1 MKRYGNLWQQV
12 CSYENIDKA
21 IRLTF
26 RGKRRYNEFKEIEKN
41 LPYYRE
47 QLHEMLVNESYTY
60 GEYTIKHIYEPKPRT
75 ALVARTF
82 PDRFLHH
89 AIVNIGEPIWSSRT
103 YYHSYACIKGKGTHA
118 AHRQIA
124 KLVAGYNYI
133 CHLDIHSFYASI
145 DHNVLKQALRRKI
158 KDVKFLRYCDGL
170 IDNYPTPCGIPIG
183 NATSPWFGNVAL
195 WGVDDFIKHELK
207 LPYVRYNDDMV
218 IAGNSKEELK
228 DARAKIG
235 AFIFST
241 MGLTFSKSYIHNTRQ
256 GVTAIG
262 YHSYT
267 SKSGQTVTI
276 LRKRTA
282 RTIREFMNDKATGES
297 LQTIKSAN
305 KVLRVM
311 TSYNGIMKNC
321 SCSRFR
327 NKLDFDAK
335 LALYKIRG
343 HEMIKSITDYYTNGV
358 LQGDTIPIETI
369 AGLQIYICGIQQ
381 TKNKFYHEEIIDS
394 GNGEKIKQTNGKNP
408 LLSIIQFYI
417 AAKERG
423 KNEQE
428 IRETGKLYK
437 IFSSAYSITN
447 AAEAMKEIDFKNNLI
462 SAMFTK
468 SGRHPEL
475 VQFSN
480 DYARKKNIDTASALH
495 KLFAIENAIENKK
508 VTI

>member
-12 CSYENIDKA
+12 CTYENIDKA

-89 AIVNIGEPIWSSRT
+89 AIVNVGEPIWSSRT

-145 DHNVLKQALRRKI
+145 DHDVLKQALRRKI

-218 IAGNSKEELK
+218 IASNDKSELVK
-228 DARAKIG
+228 ARERVRG
-235 AFIFST
+235 YLWET
-241 MGLTFSKSYIHNTRQ
+241 MGLTFSKSYIKNTRQ
-256 GVTAIG
+256 GINAVG
-262 YHSYT
+262 YHSYKNR
-267 SKSGQTVTI
+267 KSDTVTI
-276 LRKRTA
+276 LKRKTA
-282 RTIREFMNDKATGES
+282 RKIRLFVAEKATTEALKS
-297 LQTIKSAN
+297 VKSAN
-305 KVLRVM
+305 KVLRVL
-311 TSYNGIMKNC
+311 TSYNGILTNC
-321 SCSRFR
+321 SCNRFIEKIDFN
-327 NKLDFDAK
+327 NKLELF
-335 LALYKIRG
+335 KIKG
-343 HEMIKSITDYYTNGV
+343 HEMIKQITEYYNNGI
-358 LQGDTIPIETI
+358 LTGETLTIETV
-369 AGLQIYICGIQQ
+369 AGLHIYISGIQQ
-381 TKNKFYHEEIIDS
+381 TKNKYYHEYICEE
-394 GNGEKIKQTNGKNP
+394 NGEKLKQTNGKNP
-408 LLSIIQFYI
+408 TLSVIQFYI
-417 AAKERG
+417 AAKEHG
-423 KNEQE
+423 KEEKQ
-428 IRETGKLYK
+428 IRESGKLYK
-437 IFSSAYSITN
+437 VFSSAYSITN
-447 AAEAMKEIDFKNNLI
+447 AAEAMKDIDFKNDLV

-468 SGRHPEL
+468 SGKHPEL
-475 VQFSN
+475 VPYES
-480 DYARKKNIDTASALH
+480 DYAQKKGIDTAGVLQ
-495 KLFAIENAIENKK
+495 KLE
-508 VTI
+508 TIAAAS

>member
-1 MKRYGNLWQQV
+1 MKRYGHLWDKV
-12 CSYENIDKA
+12 CSWENIDEA

-26 RGKRRYNEFKEIEKN
+26 KGKRRYNEFKAIEKN

-47 QLHEMLVNESYTY
+47 QLHDMLVNESYTY
-60 GEYTIKHIYEPKPRT
+60 GEYTEKHIAEPKPRT

-82 PDRFLHH
+82 PDRFIHH
-89 AIVNIGEPIWSSRT
+89 AIVNVGEPLWSSRT

-118 AHRQIA
+118 AHKAIA
-124 KLVAGYNYI
+124 HLIASYRFI
-133 CHLDIHSFYASI
+133 AHLDIHHFYASI
-145 DHNVLKQALRRKI
+145 NHDLLKQALRRKI
-158 KDVKFLRYCDGL
+158 KDPRFLRYCDGL
-170 IDNYPTPCGIPIG
+170 IDHYPAAQGIPIG
-183 NATSPWFGNVAL
+183 NATSPWFGNIYL
-195 WGVDDFIKHELK
+195 WIVDDYIKHDLK

-228 DARAKIG
+228 EARSKIG

-256 GVTAIG
+256 GVTAVG

-267 SKSGQTVTI
+267 SKGGDTVTI

-282 RTIREFMNDKATGES
+282 RTIRGFMNDKATGES

-311 TSYNGIMKNC
+311 TSYNGIMEQC
-321 SCSRFR
+321 SCTRFR
-327 NKLDFDAK
+327 NKLDFDDK

-381 TKNKFYHEEIIDS
+381 TKNKFYHEEIIE
-394 GNGEKIKQTNGKNP
+394 GANGEKIKQTNGKNP
-408 LLSIIQFYI
+408 TLSIIQFYI

-423 KNEQE
+423 KNETE
-428 IRETGKLYK
+428 LRATGKLYK
-437 IFSSAYSITN
+437 IFSSAYSVTN
-447 AAEAMKEIDFKNNLI
+447 AAEAMKNIDFNNNLI

-475 VQFSN
+475 VQFQS
-480 DYARKKNIDTASALH
+480 DYAKKKNIDTDAAL
-495 KLFAIENAIENKK
+495 KYLQAIENLTE
-508 VTI
+508 

>member
-82 PDRFLHH
+82 PDRFIHH

-145 DHNVLKQALRRKI
+145 DHNVLKRALRRKI

-218 IAGNSKEELK
+218 IASNNKSELVK
-228 DARAKIG
+228 ARERVRR
-235 AFIFST
+235 FLWET
-241 MGLTFSKSYIHNTRQ
+241 MGLTFSKSYIKNTRQ
-256 GVTAIG
+256 GINAVG
-262 YHSYT
+262 YHSYKNR
-267 SKSGQTVTI
+267 KSDTVTI
-276 LRKRTA
+276 LKRKTA
-282 RTIREFMNDKATGES
+282 RNIRLFVAEKATTEALKS
-297 LQTIKSAN
+297 VKSAN
-305 KVLRVM
+305 KVLRVL
-311 TSYNGIMKNC
+311 TSYNGILTNC
-321 SCSRFR
+321 SCNRFIEKIDFN
-327 NKLDFDAK
+327 NKLELF
-335 LALYKIRG
+335 KIKG
-343 HEMIKSITDYYTNGV
+343 HEMIKQITEYYNNGI
-358 LQGDTIPIETI
+358 LAGETLTIETV
-369 AGLQIYICGIQQ
+369 AGLHIYISGIQQ
-381 TKNKFYHEEIIDS
+381 TKNKYYHEYICEE
-394 GNGEKIKQTNGKNP
+394 NGEKLKQTNGKNP
-408 LLSIIQFYI
+408 TLSVIQFYI
-417 AAKERG
+417 AAKEHG
-423 KNEQE
+423 KEEKQ
-428 IRETGKLYK
+428 IRESGKLYK
-437 IFSSAYSITN
+437 VFSSAYSITN
-447 AAEAMKEIDFKNNLI
+447 AAEAMKDIDFKNNLV

-468 SGRHPEL
+468 SGKHPEL
-475 VQFSN
+475 VQYEN
-480 DYARKKNIDTASALH
+480 DYAKKHGIDEKDVLQKLETIAAAS
-495 KLFAIENAIENKK
+495 
-508 VTI
+508 